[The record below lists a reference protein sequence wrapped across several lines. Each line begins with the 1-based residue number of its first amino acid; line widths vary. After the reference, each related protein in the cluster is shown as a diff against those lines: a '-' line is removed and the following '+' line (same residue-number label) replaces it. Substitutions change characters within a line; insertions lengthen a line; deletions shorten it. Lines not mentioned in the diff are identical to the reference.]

1 MGKRQAGVDWM
12 KRKIVLGYMLAAG
25 MVLVSCQGKESGL
38 DVTAGGGQQTE
49 QSLKPGQE
57 GWEDGTGHAGKNA
70 DQSQGSDRNIDQS
83 QGSDRNI
90 DQSQGSGR
98 NIDQSRD
105 NDQQAG
111 QGQPGSRESDSGQ
124 GRPITQNQYVISK
137 AARNLGTDN
146 TIFTGTFF
154 QAGDIRRR
162 IFLRPA
168 KGGMETEWLECSFLI
183 QDYAD
188 AFSVMDSTEFLTEE
202 GRLSYEVQPQEY
214 LAGAETEAGNPSY
227 TVTFHLTPDLT
238 DRHISVEGNGA
249 FAGDY
254 YPWEGSFTFPD
265 VFTRNLCKADLCL
278 WPTEDLMLLRN
289 EIYAAHGRKFKSDVL
304 NQYYS
309 GKMWY
314 RGIMEPDAFSESL
327 LSDVEKNNI
336 AFIKEMEGNP
346 DRNRLDGQNQY
357 GLEDLPFAPYLSLLG
372 NHPETGLYADL
383 STARDMGA
391 YYVVQGSISIP
402 AAITA
407 EQVKLMA
414 DGGEVQV
421 VLNER
426 TGEHR
431 MLALD
436 PGTKG
441 QETAYGYVL
450 YEEGG
455 NPSGSGEETGLTLDY
470 GSGTY
475 ELWQTSADT
484 VMKTIYEGD
493 IYILKGAVE
502 GSYTGVA
509 MASRSQQEILP
520 SDRGQGMDGVQDMLG
535 GNCLSYNQRGHF
547 TAVYSLGD

>member
-49 QSLKPGQE
+49 QSLKPRQE
-57 GWEDGTGHAGKNA
+57 EWEDGTGHAGKDA
-70 DQSQGSDRNIDQS
+70 
-83 QGSDRNI
+83 

-98 NIDQSRD
+98 NIDQSRG

-111 QGQPGSRESDSGQ
+111 QGQPGSREADSGQ

-137 AARNLGTDN
+137 AAQNLGTDN

-162 IFLRPA
+162 ISLRPA

-183 QDYAD
+183 QDENYAD

-278 WPTEDLMLLRN
+278 WPT
-289 EIYAAHGRKFKSDVL
+289 
-304 NQYYS
+304 
-309 GKMWY
+309 
-314 RGIMEPDAFSESL
+314 
-327 LSDVEKNNI
+327 
-336 AFIKEMEGNP
+336 
-346 DRNRLDGQNQY
+346 
-357 GLEDLPFAPYLSLLG
+357 
-372 NHPETGLYADL
+372 
-383 STARDMGA
+383 
-391 YYVVQGSISIP
+391 
-402 AAITA
+402 
-407 EQVKLMA
+407 
-414 DGGEVQV
+414 
-421 VLNER
+421 
-426 TGEHR
+426 
-431 MLALD
+431 
-436 PGTKG
+436 
-441 QETAYGYVL
+441 
-450 YEEGG
+450 
-455 NPSGSGEETGLTLDY
+455 
-470 GSGTY
+470 
-475 ELWQTSADT
+475 
-484 VMKTIYEGD
+484 
-493 IYILKGAVE
+493 
-502 GSYTGVA
+502 
-509 MASRSQQEILP
+509 
-520 SDRGQGMDGVQDMLG
+520 
-535 GNCLSYNQRGHF
+535 
-547 TAVYSLGD
+547 